1 MTGRK
6 VNDLE
11 KYGSEVFSSLAE
23 VVRLK
28 AVRALNQQ
36 ALPRGCHKINKFG
49 DEDLGAKMAC
59 MALSIGI
66 GNTDYSLC

>member
-11 KYGSEVFSSLAE
+11 NVEVKFFLLWQKWSGY
-23 VVRLK
+23 RLC
-28 AVRALNQQ
+28 VNQQ
-36 ALPRGCHKINKFG
+36 ALLRGCHIINKFG

-59 MALSIGI
+59 MAWSMGI